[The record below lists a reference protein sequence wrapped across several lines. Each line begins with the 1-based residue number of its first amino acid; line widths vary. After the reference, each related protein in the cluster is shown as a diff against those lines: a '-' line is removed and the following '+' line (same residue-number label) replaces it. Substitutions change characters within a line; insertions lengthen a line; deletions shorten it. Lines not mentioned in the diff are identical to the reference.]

1 MMRILMIIPY
11 VPSPIRV
18 RSYQLLR
25 HLAQR
30 GHQIT
35 LICAEDG
42 PDDEANLGTLRPLC
56 TKIQVITIARQ
67 ARIAAYLRAVISDLP
82 LQAAHC
88 LVPAFIEAIKAEFRS
103 GEHDVVHIEHLRAAE
118 IARVAAAQV
127 PTRPPLILDAVD
139 SISLLFERA
148 TRSSPSLRA
157 RAMAL
162 LDLARTKRYE
172 ATCGQH
178 VDHIIITSPED
189 AWALQTLQT
198 TQFQSAPITVV
209 PNGVELDCIQP
220 VSEERA
226 PATIIFSG
234 KMSYHANEAAAHF
247 LLDTIMPL
255 VWQQRPDAHVILAGA
270 NPGPALRAYA
280 RNPLVTV
287 TGFVP
292 DLRTY
297 LARATVAVAPMRY
310 GVGVQNKVLE
320 AMATATPVVT
330 TRQTTVALTA
340 RPDHELLV
348 ADHATQFAQAIL
360 KLLAD
365 PPYARTLGNAGR
377 AYVEQAH
384 NWAAS
389 AMLLETCY
397 ASVQHQKVTT
407 P

>member
-1 MMRILMIIPY
+1 MRILMVIPY

-42 PDDEANLGTLRPLC
+42 PDDQANLATLRPLC
-56 TKIQVITIARQ
+56 PTIQVITIARQ
-67 ARIAAYLRAVISDLP
+67 ARIKAYLRALGSDLP

-88 LVPAFIEAIKAEFRS
+88 LVPAFIEAIRTEFHS
-103 GEHDVVHIEHLRAAE
+103 GQHDVVHIEHLRAAE

-127 PTRPPLILDAVD
+127 PTRPPMILDAVD

-148 TRSSPSLRA
+148 ARSSPSLRA
-157 RAMAL
+157 RTMAL

-172 ATCGQH
+172 AICGQH

-189 AWALQTLQT
+189 AWALQTLRGSQP
-198 TQFQSAPITVV
+198 QGAPITVV
-209 PNGVELDCIQP
+209 PNGVDLTYFQP
-220 VSEERA
+220 SEAERA

-234 KMSYHANEAAAHF
+234 KMSYHANEAAARF
-247 LLDTIMPL
+247 LLETIMPL
-255 VWQQRPDAHVILAGA
+255 VWTQRPDAKVILAGA
-270 NPGPALRAYA
+270 NPGPALRAYT
-280 RNPLVTV
+280 RNPQVTV

-297 LARATVAVAPMRY
+297 LAHATVAVAPMRY

-320 AMATATPVVT
+320 AMAAATPVVT

-340 RPDHELLV
+340 RPNHELLV
-348 ADHATQFAQAIL
+348 ADHAEQFAQAIL
-360 KLLAD
+360 TLLAE
-365 PPYARTLGNAGR
+365 PSYARTLGNAGR

-397 ASVQHQKVTT
+397 AVTRALR
-407 P
+407 